1 MNVRK
6 ISVAPLEPQ
15 SAVLPKNSKI
25 TQKNVKIY
33 QPEVSNSDLENVR
46 DLVLPSKPKSKPQ
59 VQEIKEETKDVIPV
73 PITPTVI
80 PEKIIQTSQSPNPK
94 ARIVKVMQN
103 EGTEEQYEADV
114 EIGAVYKRTDGH
126 IESILTEEQFIR
138 KTLTITA
145 IVGFCCLSGIL
156 LILIGLAQTEAF
168 QNMEPNPGVT
178 TVGFV
183 LQIPLFYW
191 IYRKIYPSKEYI
203 QTKKIIKKNRNYRAK
218 ALEKD
223 DIKYVEDTNDEDR
236 LFSEID
242 KIEMRKK
249 YVMHQ
254 DLKKKNPLG
263 YPTPGVTRKRWD
275 DS

>member
-15 SAVLPKNSKI
+15 SAVLPKNSKL
-25 TQKNVKIY
+25 TQKNIKTY
-33 QPEVSNSDLENVR
+33 KPEVSNSDLENIR
-46 DLVLPSKPKSKPQ
+46 DLVLPSKPKPKPQ
-59 VQEIKEETKDVIPV
+59 IQEIKEETKDSIPV
-73 PITPTVI
+73 ITTPTII
-80 PEKIIQTSQSPNPK
+80 PEKNIQISQPTNPK

-103 EGTEEQYEADV
+103 EGTDNQYEADV

-126 IESILTEEQFIR
+126 LESIITEEQYIKR
-138 KTLTITA
+138 TLAFTGL
-145 IVGFCCLSGIL
+145 VGFCCLSGIL
-156 LILIGLAQTEAF
+156 LILIGLSQTKAF
-168 QNMEPNPGVT
+168 QNMEPSPGVT

-183 LQIPLFYW
+183 LQIPLFFW
-191 IYRKIYPSKEYI
+191 IYRKIYPSKEEV
-203 QTKKIIKKNRNYRAK
+203 QTRKTIKKNRKYRTK

-223 DIKYVEDTNDEDR
+223 DIKYIEDTNDEDR

-242 KIEMRKK
+242 KNEMRKR
-249 YVMHQ
+249 YLMHQ
-254 DLKKKNPLG
+254 ELKKKNPLG